1 MRGKDYALLDLPP
14 VQARLALPPDEQ
26 TTHPETGT
34 CRALFDCP
42 DLLLSPTGPR
52 VRVVVASHATTT
64 SEAKIGTTRG
74 ESVYEFFYT
83 ALPVGAFT
91 AAEVVALYLHR
102 GAFETVL
109 ADEDQE
115 QDPDRWCSHTPCGQQ
130 FWQMLSQWVWNVRLQ
145 LGHAL
150 HPEPVRTS
158 EFAPVHPPQ
167 AESLVVPPPI
177 GQPGPPVEYGPPKF
191 ARPSFPGGFPGSA
204 FVLQADGTL
213 RCPAD
218 HPLYPQERVRSAMGP
233 CACCMPLALV
243 IWRMPGCRAHV
254 VLLCSSFLRM
264 ANEAQLKPW
273 AEPAW
278 PRCGREGETCRWV
291 KGVVHDWLTRDR
303 ARRTRT
309 GFFTLRARSF
319 LPEA

>member
-167 AESLVVPPPI
+167 AESLVVPPSI

-204 FVLQADGTL
+204 FVLQADGRCVARQIIPSIHRSASGARWVPARVVCRSHWSFGRCQAVGRMWYSFALLFYGWQMRLSSSRGLSL
-213 RCPAD
+213 RGRGAGV
-218 HPLYPQERVRSAMGP
+218 RVR
-233 CACCMPLALV
+233 LV
-243 IWRMPGCRAHV
+243 DG
-254 VLLCSSFLRM
+254 SKESFM
-264 ANEAQLKPW
+264 
-273 AEPAW
+273 
-278 PRCGREGETCRWV
+278 
-291 KGVVHDWLTRDR
+291 
-303 ARRTRT
+303 T
-309 GFFTLRARSF
+309 G
-319 LPEA
+319 